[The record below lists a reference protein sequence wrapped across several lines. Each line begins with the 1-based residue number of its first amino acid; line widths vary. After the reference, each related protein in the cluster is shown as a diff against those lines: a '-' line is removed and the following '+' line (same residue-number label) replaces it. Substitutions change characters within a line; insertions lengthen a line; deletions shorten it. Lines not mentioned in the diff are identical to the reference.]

1 MKWRKRERTLSNL
14 IELRNIQKYYDI
26 GDDKLHV
33 LKSVNLEIKKGDFVI
48 IMGKSGGGKSTL
60 LNVLGLLD
68 GFDEGEYIFNGKNV
82 THLTEVERSH
92 FRNRNIGFIFQ
103 QFHLISTLTI
113 GQNIELPLQY
123 ANQLG
128 KKERLKRV
136 KQQLKMVDLLDKIN
150 QYPHE
155 LSGGQQQ
162 RISISRALINEPQ
175 LIFADEP
182 TGALDSNTSNEIMT
196 ILNNLNQAG
205 KTIVMVTH
213 DPDLVKYASKVI
225 YLRDGVFKEEVA
237 S

>member
-1 MKWRKRERTLSNL
+1 MSNL
-14 IELRNIQKYYDI
+14 IELRNIQKYYDV
-26 GDDKLHV
+26 GKDKLHV
-33 LKSVNLEIKKGDFVI
+33 LKSVNLEIKKGDFVV

-123 ANQLG
+123 ANRLG
-128 KKERLKRV
+128 KRERLARV
-136 KQQLKMVDLLDKIN
+136 KQTLKMVDLLDKIN

-155 LSGGQQQ
+155 LSGG
-162 RISISRALINEPQ
+162 
-175 LIFADEP
+175 P
-182 TGALDSNTSNEIMT
+182 TATYFYFSCFS
-196 ILNNLNQAG
+196 
-205 KTIVMVTH
+205 
-213 DPDLVKYASKVI
+213 
-225 YLRDGVFKEEVA
+225 
-237 S
+237 

>member
-1 MKWRKRERTLSNL
+1 MSNL
-14 IELRNIQKYYDI
+14 IELRNIQKYYDV
-26 GDDKLHV
+26 GKDKLHV
-33 LKSVNLEIKKGDFVI
+33 LKSVNLNIETGDFVV

-68 GFDEGEYIFNGKNV
+68 RFEEGEYIFDGKDV

-103 QFHLISTLTI
+103 QFHLIGTLTI

-123 ANQLG
+123 DNRLG
-128 KKERLKRV
+128 KKERLERV
-136 KQQLKMVDLLDKIN
+136 KHQLQMVGLLEKIN

-162 RISISRALINEPQ
+162 LISIARALINEPQ

-182 TGALDSNTSNEIMT
+182 TGALDTNTSNEIMS
-196 ILNNLNQAG
+196 ILYNLNQAG

-225 YLRDGVFKEEVA
+225 YLRDGVFNEEVM

>member
-1 MKWRKRERTLSNL
+1 MNNL
-14 IELRNIQKYYDI
+14 IKLKNIQKYYDV
-26 GDDKLHV
+26 GKDKLHV
-33 LKSVNLEIKKGDFVI
+33 LKSVNLEIENGDFVV

-68 GFDEGEYIFNGKNV
+68 GFEEGEYIFNGKDV

-103 QFHLISTLTI
+103 QFHLIGTLTV

-123 ANQLG
+123 DNRLG
-128 KKERLKRV
+128 KNERLERV
-136 KQQLKMVDLLDKIN
+136 KEVLAMVDLSDKIN

-162 RISISRALINEPQ
+162 RISISRALINEPE

-182 TGALDSNTSNEIMT
+182 TGALDTNTSNEIMN
-196 ILNNLNQAG
+196 ILYNLNQAG

-225 YLRDGVFKEEVA
+225 YLKDGVFKEEVT

>member
-1 MKWRKRERTLSNL
+1 MSNL
-14 IELRNIQKYYDI
+14 IELRNIQKYYDV
-26 GDDKLHV
+26 GKDKLHV
-33 LKSVNLEIKKGDFVI
+33 LKSVNLEIKKGDFVV

-123 ANQLG
+123 ANRLG
-128 KKERLKRV
+128 KRERLARV
-136 KQQLKMVDLLDKIN
+136 KQTLKMVDLLDKIN

-162 RISISRALINEPQ
+162 RISISRALVNEPQ

-182 TGALDSNTSNEIMT
+182 TGALDTNTSNEIMT
-196 ILNNLNQAG
+196 ILNDLNKAG

-225 YLRDGVFKEEVA
+225 YLRDGVFKEEVT

>member
-1 MKWRKRERTLSNL
+1 MSNL
-14 IELRNIQKYYDI
+14 IELRNIQKYYDV
-26 GDDKLHV
+26 GKDKLHV
-33 LKSVNLEIKKGDFVI
+33 LKSVNLKIETGDFVV

-68 GFDEGEYIFNGKNV
+68 GFEEGEYIFDGKDV
-82 THLTEVERSH
+82 THLSEVERSY

-103 QFHLISTLTI
+103 QFHLIGTLTV

-123 ANQLG
+123 DNRLG
-128 KKERLKRV
+128 KKERLDRV
-136 KQQLKMVDLLDKIN
+136 KQQLQMVDLLEKIN

-162 RISISRALINEPQ
+162 RISIARALINEPQ

-182 TGALDSNTSNEIMT
+182 TGALDTNTSNEIMN
-196 ILNNLNQAG
+196 ILYNLNQAG

-225 YLRDGVFKEEVA
+225 YLRDGVFKEEVKQ
-237 S
+237 